1 MSLQTV
7 FRLVTRDGPSSLQA
21 FTEPIPH
28 IGSSDLLVKVRSVSL
43 NYRDVA
49 IANSTYPLPVK
60 DSVIPCSDMAG
71 EVVEVGD
78 EVGSFSIRDRVVVP
92 VSLALLYGTVKDNL
106 STLGGPRDGVL
117 RQYIALPEHAAIKL
131 PNSPHSYSQ
140 WAGAVTT
147 GSTVWNAFYGQT
159 SLNPGH
165 TVLLLGTGGVSLTG
179 LIFAK
184 AAGATTIITSSSDE
198 KLEVAKTKYGADY
211 TINYKTHP
219 NWAAEVQRVTNG
231 QGVDHVLD
239 VGGSGTI
246 QQSFE
251 SLGMGGTVSVI
262 GFLSPA
268 TQDQM
273 PDATWLALSKGAAL
287 RGILGGSKE
296 QLEHAVRFI
305 GSRELPIPVD
315 KVYAFARDDIVA
327 ALEYVASGKHVG
339 KVCINID

>member
-1 MSLQTV
+1 M
-7 FRLVTRDGPSSLQA
+7 
-21 FTEPIPH
+21 
-28 IGSSDLLVKVRSVSL
+28 
-43 NYRDVA
+43 
-49 IANSTYPLPVK
+49 
-60 DSVIPCSDMAG
+60 
-71 EVVEVGD
+71 
-78 EVGSFSIRDRVVVP
+78 
-92 VSLALLYGTVKDNL
+92 
-106 STLGGPRDGVL
+106 
-117 RQYIALPEHAAIKL
+117 
-131 PNSPHSYSQ
+131 
-140 WAGAVTT
+140 
-147 GSTVWNAFYGQT
+147 
-159 SLNPGH
+159 
-165 TVLLLGTGGVSLTG
+165 
-179 LIFAK
+179 
-184 AAGATTIITSSSDE
+184 
-198 KLEVAKTKYGADY
+198 
-211 TINYKTHP
+211 
-219 NWAAEVQRVTNG
+219 QRVTNG